1 MTPQPSPSRVRPIN
15 GCSAPGRLCTNGD
28 SSRLREIAASVGI
41 SERRAHDI
49 VVDLTTSGYLAKQ
62 CEERRNT
69 REVQS
74 HRPLGDDL
82 ADHRTIGDMLALLTN
97 TSSAEDTA
105 PADDSWIPWAPS

>member
-1 MTPQPSPSRVRPIN
+1 MHERRLQSGPAVRRGPLRTGRAGPS
-15 GCSAPGRLCTNGD
+15 LL
-28 SSRLREIAASVGI
+28 RLREIAASVGI

-97 TSSAEDTA
+97 TSSAVDTA

>member
-1 MTPQPSPSRVRPIN
+1 MAAAHQVDYARRATPVATYGGGTLRTGRAGPS
-15 GCSAPGRLCTNGD
+15 LL
-28 SSRLREIAASVGI
+28 RLREIAASVGI

-74 HRPLGDDL
+74 HGRS
-82 ADHRTIGDMLALLTN
+82 ATISPT
-97 TSSAEDTA
+97 TA
-105 PADDSWIPWAPS
+105 PSVTCWRS